1 MFQVK
6 NKETRTTFCT
16 SFCFL
21 MVKFYDDDDYDDDD
35 DDDDDDNELLM
46 KNCF

>member
-6 NKETRTTFCT
+6 NKEARTTFCT

-21 MVKFYDDDDYDDDD
+21 MVKFYDDDDDDDD
-35 DDDDDDNELLM
+35 DDYDDNELLM